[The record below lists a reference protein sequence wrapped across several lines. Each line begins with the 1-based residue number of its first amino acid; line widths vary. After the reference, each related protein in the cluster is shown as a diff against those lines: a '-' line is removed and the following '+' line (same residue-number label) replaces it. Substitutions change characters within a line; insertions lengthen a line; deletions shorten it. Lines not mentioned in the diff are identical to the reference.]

1 MILQTV
7 SMIFMKMKYYKI
19 LDSRGRLTVPI
30 ELREQVDIQT
40 GDVLELSI
48 NKNSIMIEKIDIVK
62 LNEET
67 SGNMKNMIMSTAK
80 KLDRGSLLFLAKRLV
95 ELAEKEEMND

>member
-1 MILQTV
+1 
-7 SMIFMKMKYYKI
+7 MIFMKMKYYKI